1 MLRGNKKGKGAVI
14 RANPDFGRAGIKVQ
28 GALFV
33 DFGKR
38 TGRRKNLH
46 TDLRSAGEDLRIFG
60 DLWAIGSKPSHV
72 DSLDAISGRHRA
84 LRQGSTTRQKII
96 QKMDNVTLATRV
108 SESWRRAHKDV
119 AMTIGLNPI
128 RELRKGW
135 IRQDFGPTLQVE
147 LGLRNALRHLKGDSH
162 GRRYARKRK
171 NEIQDRRAAA
181 GTSKVSA
188 AGYLVPRRPGCLYAI
203 LYYLKGP
210 QSSRLQKSYRS
221 PETALNKGASTIDDD
236 HGSGA
241 EAFAHEI

>member
-1 MLRGNKKGKGAVI
+1 MRRNKKGYGAVN

-38 TGRRKNLH
+38 IGRRKNLH

-60 DLWAIGSKPSHV
+60 DLWALGSKPSHV

-84 LRQGSTTRQKII
+84 LRQGSTIRQKII

-135 IRQDFGPTLQVE
+135 IRQDFGPTLEVE
-147 LGLRNALRHLKGDSH
+147 LGLRNALRHLKGNRH
-162 GRRYARKRK
+162 GRRYARKSK
-171 NEIQDRRAAA
+171 NEVQDRA
-181 GTSKVSA
+181 SVS
-188 AGYLVPRRPGCLYAI
+188 
-203 LYYLKGP
+203 
-210 QSSRLQKSYRS
+210 
-221 PETALNKGASTIDDD
+221 D
-236 HGSGA
+236 
-241 EAFAHEI
+241 

>member
-1 MLRGNKKGKGAVI
+1 MRRNKKGNGAVN

-38 TGRRKNLH
+38 IGRRRNLH
-46 TDLRSAGEDLRIFG
+46 TDFRSAGEDLRIFG
-60 DLWAIGSKPSHV
+60 NLWPIGSEPSHV

-84 LRQGSTTRQKII
+84 LRQGSTPRQKLI

-108 SESWRRAHKDV
+108 SECWRRAHKDV

-135 IRQDFGPTLQVE
+135 IRQNFGPTLEVE
-147 LGLRNALRHLKGDSH
+147 LGLRIALRHLKGDRH

-171 NEIQDRRAAA
+171 NEVQDRRAAA
-181 GTSKVSA
+181 GRSKVSA
-188 AGYLVPRRPGCLYAI
+188 ASKARCDHRRGAQDLKRHDACWTNVDNKQRITEARPVRESANTFFLSLHRQVFGQAPR
-203 LYYLKGP
+203 
-210 QSSRLQKSYRS
+210 
-221 PETALNKGASTIDDD
+221 
-236 HGSGA
+236 
-241 EAFAHEI
+241 

>member
-1 MLRGNKKGKGAVI
+1 MMRRNKKGNGAVN

-38 TGRRKNLH
+38 IGGRKNLH

-60 DLWAIGSKPSHV
+60 DLWAIGSKPGHV

-84 LRQGSTTRQKII
+84 LRQGSTTRQKLI
-96 QKMDNVTLATRV
+96 QKMDNVTLATGV

-135 IRQDFGPTLQVE
+135 IRQDFGPTLEVE
-147 LGLRNALRHLKGDSH
+147 LGLRNALRHLKGDRH

-171 NEIQDRRAAA
+171 NEVQ
-181 GTSKVSA
+181 G
-188 AGYLVPRRPGCLYAI
+188 
-203 LYYLKGP
+203 
-210 QSSRLQKSYRS
+210 
-221 PETALNKGASTIDDD
+221 
-236 HGSGA
+236 
-241 EAFAHEI
+241 

>member
-1 MLRGNKKGKGAVI
+1 MRRRNKKGNGAVN

-38 TGRRKNLH
+38 IGRRKNLH
-46 TDLRSAGEDLRIFG
+46 TDFRSAGEDLRIFG
-60 DLWAIGSKPSHV
+60 DLWAIGGKPSHV

-135 IRQDFGPTLQVE
+135 IRQDFGPTLEVE
-147 LGLRNALRHLKGDSH
+147 LGLRNALRHLKGDRH

-171 NEIQDRRAAA
+171 NEVQDRSSVSDWNCDRAV
-181 GTSKVSA
+181 G
-188 AGYLVPRRPGCLYAI
+188 
-203 LYYLKGP
+203 
-210 QSSRLQKSYRS
+210 
-221 PETALNKGASTIDDD
+221 
-236 HGSGA
+236 
-241 EAFAHEI
+241 

>member
-1 MLRGNKKGKGAVI
+1 MSLALRLHCI
-14 RANPDFGRAGIKVQ
+14 SLSILLFDGIEGSEVRLQ
-28 GALFV
+28 VLQVPNDLPQVLTA
-33 DFGKR
+33 
-38 TGRRKNLH
+38 RR
-46 TDLRSAGEDLRIFG
+46 GVG

-135 IRQDFGPTLQVE
+135 IRQDFGPTLEVE
-147 LGLRNALRHLKGDSH
+147 LGLRNALRQLNGDRRH

-171 NEIQDRRAAA
+171 
-181 GTSKVSA
+181 K
-188 AGYLVPRRPGCLYAI
+188 
-203 LYYLKGP
+203 
-210 QSSRLQKSYRS
+210 
-221 PETALNKGASTIDDD
+221 
-236 HGSGA
+236 
-241 EAFAHEI
+241 